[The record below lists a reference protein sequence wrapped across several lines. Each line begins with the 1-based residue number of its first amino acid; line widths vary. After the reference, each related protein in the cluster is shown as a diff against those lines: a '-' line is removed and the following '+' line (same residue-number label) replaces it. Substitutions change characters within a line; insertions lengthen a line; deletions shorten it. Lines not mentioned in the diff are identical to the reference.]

1 MAPGRTPAPTVLSST
16 AVKIV
21 LQWDPPVENGGS
33 EVVEYNVYSN
43 DGLGGTVYFLIDT
56 VVVPGAEVTTG
67 IVSGRQYCFK

>member
-1 MAPGRTPAPTVLSST
+1 MLSST